1 MSSLAYLD
9 SLITKKPIQPETI
22 RIEPHDMYNQKR
34 IKEQAMRFQE
44 EWFSAESFAC
54 SGTFFDGS
62 YIFMSE
68 LLLKHHT
75 FMREV

>member
-1 MSSLAYLD
+1 MSVKSSIDLICRSLPNEQSLMSSLAYLD

-44 EWFSAESFAC
+44 EWF
-54 SGTFFDGS
+54 
-62 YIFMSE
+62 Y
-68 LLLKHHT
+68 
-75 FMREV
+75 